1 MQGLLRNIRAQGG
14 IGPLARRLLALA
26 ALGGAAIGACAA
38 ASTAP
43 AQNLTPAEARAIA
56 KEAYIYGYP
65 LVDHYRIQHAFFVER
80 DNAEYKGPW
89 NTIHSNARV
98 YTPEDKA
105 IQTPNSDTPYSYL
118 GADLRAE
125 PLVLT
130 MPAVENKRYY
140 GAQFID
146 AYTHNFAY
154 VGTRATG
161 NEAGSYLL
169 AGPGWK
175 GMKPAGI
182 REVIRSE
189 TEFAF
194 VFYRT
199 QLSGPADIEN
209 VKKVQAGY
217 KVQPL
222 SAYLGRPAPTPAP
235 VVDFIKPLTI
245 EQERSSL
252 QFFEV
257 LNFVL
262 GYAPTHPSE
271 RELMQRFAK
280 LGIGAGLKFDAQG
293 LSPELRQAIQDG
305 LADAWAAQ
313 AQLEKQASAGQLGSG
328 DLLGSREQL
337 KNNYL
342 YRMRGTVAGIYGNS
356 KEEAIYQG
364 YYTDATGQRLDGANR
379 YVLRFKADQL
389 PPVNAFW
396 SLTMYRLPS
405 RLLVANPVDRYLINS
420 PMLPDLKRDADGGVT
435 LYIQR
440 ESPGKDKEANWLPA
454 PEGPFLMALRLF
466 WPKAEIANGQW
477 KKPELERVEPVA
489 AAGVPVTMEN
499 FTRAESHWF
508 FGNVARNG
516 GFGQFRHNRT
526 LASVDRQL
534 VVRTNRDTLYSSAVF
549 DLDAGPVTVTL
560 PDAGQRF
567 ISMQSYNEDHYTPG
581 VVYRP
586 GEYRFTRESVGTR
599 YVLIGIRT
607 LVDPADPNDVAQANA
622 VQDAIR
628 SSQASTG
635 RYQTPN
641 WDAASQKKVRDA
653 LLALGET
660 VPELKRSFGMREQV
674 DPVRHLVAS
683 ATAWGGSPEQDVIY
697 LAVTPDRNDGNTI
710 YQLSV
715 KDVPVDAFWSVTV
728 YNAKGYIEPNAQGAY
743 TVSSVTARKAPD
755 GTVELQF
762 GGCEPAVANCLP
774 LAPGWNYLVRLYRP
788 RAQLLDGLWV
798 FPQAQA
804 AD

>member
-1 MQGLLRNIRAQGG
+1 MQGLLRNNPRGAVGR
-14 IGPLARRLLALA
+14 LARRLLALA
-26 ALGGAAIGACAA
+26 AIGGAAVGACAA
-38 ASTAP
+38 TPAAP
-43 AQNLTPAEARAIA
+43 TQPPTPAEARTIA

-65 LVDHYRIQHAFFVER
+65 LVDNYRIQHAYFVDR
-80 DNAEYKGPW
+80 DNAEYKAPW
-89 NTIHSNARV
+89 NTIQNSARV
-98 YTPEDKA
+98 YTPGDKA
-105 IQTPNSDTPYSYL
+105 IQTPNSDTPYSYV

-130 MPAVENKRYY
+130 MPAVGNKRYY

-169 AGPGWK
+169 AGPDWK
-175 GMKPAGI
+175 GKKPAGI

-189 TEFAF
+189 TQFAF

-199 QLSGPADIEN
+199 QLSGPADIES
-209 VKKVQAGY
+209 VRKVQAGY

-222 SAYLGRPAPTPAP
+222 SAWLGRPTPAPTPA
-235 VVDFIKPLTI
+235 VDFIKPLTI
-245 EQERSSL
+245 EQERNSL

-262 GYAPTHPSE
+262 RFCPIHPSE

-280 LGIGAGLKFDAQG
+280 LGIGAGRSFDAQA
-293 LSPELRQAIQDG
+293 LSPELRKAIQDG
-305 LADAWAAQ
+305 MADGWAAQ

-328 DLLGSREQL
+328 ELLGSREQL

-356 KEEAIYQG
+356 KAEAIYQG
-364 YYTDATGQRLDGANR
+364 YYLDATGQRLDGANR

-405 RLLVANPVDRYLINS
+405 RLLVANPIDRYLINS

-466 WPKAEIANGQW
+466 WPKPEIASGQW
-477 KKPELERVEPVA
+477 KKPEPERLQPVA
-489 AAGVPVTMEN
+489 AADVPVTMEN

-560 PDAGQRF
+560 PDAGKRF

-607 LVDPADPNDVAQANA
+607 LVDPSDPQDMAQANA

-628 SSQASTG
+628 SSQASVG
-635 RYQTPN
+635 RYETPN
-641 WDAASQKKVRDA
+641 WDVASQKKVRDA

-660 VPELKRSFGMREQV
+660 VPDLQRSFGTREQV
-674 DPVRHLVAS
+674 DPVRHLVAT
-683 ATAWGGSPEQDVIY
+683 ATAWGGSPEKDVIY
-697 LAVTPDRNDGNTI
+697 LAVTPDRNDGKTV
-710 YQLSV
+710 YQLTV

-728 YNAKGYIEPNAQGAY
+728 YNAQGYIQPNPQGAY
-743 TVSSVTARKAPD
+743 TVSSVTARKGAD
-755 GTVELQF
+755 GSALLQF
-762 GGCEPAVANCLP
+762 GGCESATPNCQP
-774 LAPGWNYLVRLYRP
+774 LTPGWNYLVRLYRP
-788 RAQLLDGLWV
+788 RAQILEGRWV

-804 AD
+804 VD